1 MAAEITTENN
11 KEKLNDD
18 VIGTTVS
25 TVTND
30 LSDSLDE
37 ESLDDY
43 PGADY
48 DRKSFRSYNI

>member
-18 VIGTTVS
+18 VIGTTVP

>member
-25 TVTND
+25 TETND

-48 DRKSFRSYNI
+48 DRKSFRSYYI

>member
-1 MAAEITTENN
+1 MAAEIM
-11 KEKLNDD
+11 NDD

-25 TVTND
+25 TVTNA

-37 ESLDDY
+37 ESLVDY

-48 DRKSFRSYNI
+48 DTKSFRSYNI

>member
-43 PGADY
+43 PGANY
-48 DRKSFRSYNI
+48 DRKSFRSYYI